1 MIKQNF
7 KILISI
13 FFMLHFATNL
23 QAAQAQQ
30 VRRIVEVV
38 KVLPKGGAAHQQP
51 PAPKMAVA
59 QQVAPKRP
67 QSPQPPDP
75 DAVRQNFDQLWAQE
89 QRRLEDLRRAQRAV
103 EEEEK
108 LARNQVIDAL
118 SLDREKIR
126 RIMAQ
131 EQRRLE
137 DLRRAQRAA
146 EEAARLARRAR
157 EEEERELA
165 AALRFSEQEALRVA
179 AELEEA
185 EAIRRLEAEI
195 ADVECPICLT
205 SLKDLE
211 APNAMMR
218 TTCGHPICH
227 TDFVEMQREAQAMY
241 HNVRDRN
248 WLDAQFDAGNT
259 QYIGQQDKYLGYP
272 ICPICRFG
280 QDPAQGRWEIVGP
293 YLFAKAQPK
302 KAKAPK
308 RN

>member
-75 DAVRQNFDQLWAQE
+75 DAVRQNFDQLW
-89 QRRLEDLRRAQRAV
+89 
-103 EEEEK
+103 
-108 LARNQVIDAL
+108 
-118 SLDREKIR
+118 
-126 RIMAQ
+126 AQ